1 MYLKLKNLCLIALV
15 SAIVIIAGCTLSE
28 KTGKQ
33 KAQPE
38 TLSPVIPG
46 WVKVSIGI
54 DAEYIS
60 SNLGNLSELY
70 DEFVGG
76 LFDVRGFLIDSFLLD
91 KPVYGNENL
100 LWTFDALYRSYR
112 EKKSFTELK
121 DEFTNSGYDI
131 INGTLDIAGSEWHYF
146 GYSTAMPASG
156 SPDFRSYVFVC
167 RSETSQGVSA
177 FYWGNSGINLPQNN
191 SSIIQLLTLLSS
203 RC

>member
-15 SAIVIIAGCTLSE
+15 SAIVIIDGCTLSE

-76 LFDVRGFLIDSFLLD
+76 LFDEGLLIDHFYWI

-100 LWTFDALYRSYR
+100 LWTFDAHIGLQR
-112 EKKSFTELK
+112 KKPFTELK

-131 INGTLDIAGSEWHYF
+131 IDGTLDIAGSEWHYF
-146 GYSTAMPASG
+146 GYSSAMPASG

-177 FYWGNSGINLPQNN
+177 FYWGNSGINLPKNN